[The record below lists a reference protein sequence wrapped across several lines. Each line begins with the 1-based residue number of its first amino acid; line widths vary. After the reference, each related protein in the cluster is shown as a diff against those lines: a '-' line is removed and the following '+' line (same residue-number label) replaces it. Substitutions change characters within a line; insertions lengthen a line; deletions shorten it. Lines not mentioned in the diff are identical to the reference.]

1 MIGPSKMPRLV
12 DVFARRLQVPDRLTT
27 AVAAAIESAI
37 PCGIRRDSAQK
48 EQIAHCLDRYEGIA
62 DTIVEL
68 FQPHGS
74 GVIASSQQIK
84 PHSRRNL
91 PPAINIKVSLNRL
104 DCV

>member
-1 MIGPSKMPRLV
+1 M
-12 DVFARRLQVPDRLTT
+12 
-27 AVAAAIESAI
+27 AI
-37 PCGIRRDSAQK
+37 CGDSAQK
-48 EQIAHCLDRYEGIA
+48 EQIADCLNRYEGIA

-68 FQPHGS
+68 FQPHGF

-84 PHSRRNL
+84 PHSKRSL

>member
-1 MIGPSKMPRLV
+1 MPRLV
-12 DVFARRLQVPDRLTT
+12 DVFACRLQVQERLTT
-27 AVAAAIESAI
+27 AIAEALESAI
-37 PCGIRRDSAQK
+37 SVAICGDSAQK

-68 FQPHGS
+68 SQPHGS

-84 PHSRRNL
+84 PHSRRSL

>member
-1 MIGPSKMPRLV
+1 MPRLV
-12 DVFARRLQVPDRLTT
+12 DVFARRLQMPERLTT
-27 AVAAAIESAI
+27 AIAEVIVLSPVAI
-37 PCGIRRDSAQK
+37 CRNSAQK

-84 PHSRRNL
+84 PHSKRSL
-91 PPAINIKVSLNRL
+91 PPAINIKGSLNRL
-104 DCV
+104 ECV

>member
-1 MIGPSKMPRLV
+1 MCLHGDCRCRSVSQQQLLKRLRV
-12 DVFARRLQVPDRLTT
+12 LFP
-27 AVAAAIESAI
+27 VAI
-37 PCGIRRDSAQK
+37 CGDSAQK
-48 EQIAHCLDRYEGIA
+48 EQIADCLNRYEGIA

-68 FQPHGS
+68 FQPHGF

-84 PHSRRNL
+84 PHSKRSL